1 MYSFAQSLG
10 GIFRRACLC
19 LIGTI
24 EDIKRLSEPRLH
36 LNVNVSGTHLRECVS
51 LRGGDS
57 KNGMCVGLVSHFC
70 NAATN
75 RCLKTCHHTYLKMIC
90 LIN

>member
-1 MYSFAQSLG
+1 MYSFVQSLA

-36 LNVNVSGTHLRECVS
+36 LNGKVSGAHL
-51 LRGGDS
+51 
-57 KNGMCVGLVSHFC
+57 
-70 NAATN
+70 
-75 RCLKTCHHTYLKMIC
+75 
-90 LIN
+90 